1 MHGSIHSLERDAF
14 VESPLHRID
23 ARIKLIFVFAVVLTA
38 TIFNNVYLMVLMEIY
53 MLFVMLFSKIP
64 ILNLLK
70 RIIMIIPFGGFIAL
84 FQPFIRG
91 ESVIYYLGMLPIY
104 SEGLDFGISLFL
116 KFLVSITSVVL
127 LSSTTPMYEVINAG
141 KKLGIP
147 SIMSTLL
154 GMMIRYLFV
163 MVDVLESTIKAQKSR
178 ALNRKNLNYKQLLN
192 TFGSLIG
199 LVFLKSYEQGERT
212 YLGML
217 SRGYSKDSNIKT
229 LGQKIGFNDVLFLST
244 TTLILSI
251 GIISF

>member
-1 MHGSIHSLERDAF
+1 
-14 VESPLHRID
+14 
-23 ARIKLIFVFAVVLTA
+23 
-38 TIFNNVYLMVLMEIY
+38 
-53 MLFVMLFSKIP
+53 
-64 ILNLLK
+64 
-70 RIIMIIPFGGFIAL
+70 
-84 FQPFIRG
+84 
-91 ESVIYYLGMLPIY
+91 
-104 SEGLDFGISLFL
+104 
-116 KFLVSITSVVL
+116 
-127 LSSTTPMYEVINAG
+127 MYEVINAG

-229 LGQKIGFNDVLFLST
+229 LGQKIGFNDILFLST

>member
-1 MHGSIHSLERDAF
+1 LHGSIHSLERDAF
-14 VESPLHRID
+14 VESPLHKID

-38 TIFNNVYLMVLMEIY
+38 TIFNNIHLMILMEIY
-53 MLFVMLFSKIP
+53 ILFVMLFSKIP
-64 ILNLLK
+64 LLNLIK

-91 ESVIYYLGMLPIY
+91 GSVIFYLGMLPVY
-104 SEGLDFGISLFL
+104 AEGLDFGISLFL
-116 KFLVSITSVVL
+116 KFLVSISSVVL

-163 MVDVLESTIKAQKSR
+163 MFDVLESTLKAQKSR
-178 ALNRKNLNYKQLLN
+178 ALNRKNLSYNDLLN
-192 TFGSLIG
+192 TFGSLVG

-217 SRGYSKDSNIKT
+217 SRGYSKDSKIKT
-229 LGQKIGFNDVLFLST
+229 LGQKIGFNDIVFLSAT
-244 TTLILSI
+244 TILLSV
-251 GIISF
+251 GIVSF

>member
-1 MHGSIHSLERDAF
+1 MHGSLRSLEQDAF
-14 VESPLHRID
+14 VESPLHNMD

-38 TIFNNVYLMVLMEIY
+38 TLFNNAYLMILIEIY
-53 MLFVMLFSKIP
+53 ILCIMLFSKIP

-70 RIIMIIPFGGFIAL
+70 RIIMIIPFGGFITL

-91 ESVIYYLGMLPIY
+91 ESIIFYLGIFPVY

-116 KFLVSITSVVL
+116 KFLVAISSVVL

-147 SIMSTLL
+147 SIMATLL

-163 MVDVLESTIKAQKSR
+163 MFDVLESTIKAQKSR
-178 ALNRKNLNYKQLLN
+178 ALNRKNLGYKELLN

-217 SRGYSKDSNIKT
+217 SRGYSKDSKIKT
-229 LGQKIGFNDVLFLST
+229 LSQRIGVNDIVFLAV
-244 TTLILSI
+244 TTLVLSLGILSL
-251 GIISF
+251 

>member
-1 MHGSIHSLERDAF
+1 LHGSLKSLERDAF
-14 VESPLHRID
+14 IESPLHKID

-38 TIFNNVYLMVLMEIY
+38 TIFNNIYLMVLTEMYI
-53 MLFVMLFSKIP
+53 LFVMLFSKIP
-64 ILNLLK
+64 ILNLIK
-70 RIIMIIPFGGFIAL
+70 RILMIIPFGGFIAL

-91 ESVIYYLGMLPIY
+91 ESIIYYLGMLPVY
-104 SEGLDFGISLFL
+104 SEGLEFGIALFL
-116 KFLVSITSVVL
+116 KFLVSISAIVL

-163 MVDVLESTIKAQKSR
+163 MFDVLESTLKAQKSR
-178 ALNRKNLNYKQLLN
+178 AINRKNLGYKELLN

-217 SRGYSKDSNIKT
+217 SRGYSKDSKIKT
-229 LGQKIGFNDVLFLST
+229 LGQRIGLNDIVFLSAT
-244 TTLILSI
+244 TILLSV
-251 GIISF
+251 GIVSL